1 MAALSAVTMTSF
13 ISIRLFT
20 KSIGSSER
28 RVTKSVAPVLIGT
41 IPLLASHIVTGAAS
55 PAFLTHSNSL
65 VTTLNLLS
73 ALPAITSDQEVSP
86 PRTVV
91 DTLRSSLAARSKFVK
106 STLGLSAAIVSE
118 YSYTSPSL

>member
-1 MAALSAVTMTSF
+1 MAALSAVTITSF
-13 ISIRLFT
+13 ISTRLFK
-20 KSIGSSER
+20 KSKGSSER
-28 RVTKSVAPVLIGT
+28 RVTKSVPLLTGM
-41 IPLLASHIVTGAAS
+41 IPLLASHIVIGAS
-55 PAFLTHSNSL
+55 VSGITTHSNFSVEELYSL
-65 VTTLNLLS
+65 T